1 VDRLRGGSPEQ
12 APRRVETS
20 VRRPPGTDEMDVDSN
35 YVLFVD
41 NNKKNESA
49 KLTVFAEMDHQSVG
63 ILGGKVEEYTSEG
76 TMNMASS
83 VTLSNGPYL
92 PLTTTGSSGQKEG
105 GTAGG
110 TVVEYTSEAN
120 WDMHSPVALSKG
132 PYRPP
137 TATESAE
144 QRAGGTIGS
153 HPRGARRF
161 AEQRDGTGDAEKGL
175 DITEGD
181 HAAA

>member
-1 VDRLRGGSPEQ
+1 VDRLGGESPEQ

-20 VRRPPGTDEMDVDSN
+20 VRRPTGTDEMDVDSN

-41 NNKKNESA
+41 NIKKNESA
-49 KLTVFAEMDHQSVG
+49 KLTFFAEMDHQSVS
-63 ILGGKVEEYTSEG
+63 ILRGKVEEYTNEG

-92 PLTTTGSSGQKEG
+92 PLTTTESSDQMEG

-110 TVVEYTSEAN
+110 TVEEYTSDTN
-120 WDMHSPVALSKG
+120 WDLHSPVALSKG

-137 TATESAE
+137 TATESA
-144 QRAGGTIGS
+144 
-153 HPRGARRF
+153 
-161 AEQRDGTGDAEKGL
+161 D
-175 DITEGD
+175 
-181 HAAA
+181 